1 MALTAFSNSALL
13 FNDGAEKAVI
23 SSIFYNSDKLEQI
36 AFHVRADD
44 FYNETH
50 KLIFKAMV
58 SLYEKRENIDPI
70 TVFEEVSK
78 HISKTQLLIKKDL
91 INLPDYLDSLSV
103 YLPTDRTINV
113 YAKIVKEQSVRRS
126 ILNVSKELNDYINDS
141 TKTINEIVEESQQK
155 ILSIELDYS
164 SKNLYHA
171 KVIAERVHN
180 EIYERSMKKK
190 EANFGIPSGFRK
202 VDSLIGGFRNSD
214 FIIVGARP
222 SIGKTAF
229 ALNIASA
236 IALRKEGK
244 KKVGFFSLEM
254 TADALI
260 KRIISSQSC
269 IDSFKVQNSIL
280 SGQEI
285 KSLNDVVNEISD
297 SELYIEDTPNISLLT
312 LATQARKLKRFYGID
327 IIFVDY
333 ISLISFETKNLP
345 RHEQVASISKSLKE
359 LARELEIPIIALSQL
374 TRDTEG
380 REPNLASLRE
390 SGALEQD
397 ADIVILLHRDKDF
410 KFESSDE
417 IEPIETK
424 VIVAKH
430 RNGPTGRADILFLP
444 HITKFVNKDHQY

>member
-1 MALTAFSNSALL
+1 MKK
-13 FNDGAEKAVI
+13 GKI
-23 SSIFYNSDKLEQI
+23 
-36 AFHVRADD
+36 
-44 FYNETH
+44 
-50 KLIFKAMV
+50 
-58 SLYEKRENIDPI
+58 IDPI

-244 KKVGFFSLEM
+244 KK
-254 TADALI
+254 
-260 KRIISSQSC
+260 
-269 IDSFKVQNSIL
+269 
-280 SGQEI
+280 
-285 KSLNDVVNEISD
+285 
-297 SELYIEDTPNISLLT
+297 
-312 LATQARKLKRFYGID
+312 
-327 IIFVDY
+327 
-333 ISLISFETKNLP
+333 
-345 RHEQVASISKSLKE
+345 
-359 LARELEIPIIALSQL
+359 
-374 TRDTEG
+374 
-380 REPNLASLRE
+380 
-390 SGALEQD
+390 
-397 ADIVILLHRDKDF
+397 
-410 KFESSDE
+410 
-417 IEPIETK
+417 
-424 VIVAKH
+424 
-430 RNGPTGRADILFLP
+430 
-444 HITKFVNKDHQY
+444 

>member
-1 MALTAFSNSALL
+1 M
-13 FNDGAEKAVI
+13 
-23 SSIFYNSDKLEQI
+23 
-36 AFHVRADD
+36 
-44 FYNETH
+44 
-50 KLIFKAMV
+50 
-58 SLYEKRENIDPI
+58 
-70 TVFEEVSK
+70 
-78 HISKTQLLIKKDL
+78 IKKDL

-285 KSLNDVVNEISD
+285 KSLNDIVNEISD

-333 ISLISFETKNLP
+333 ISLISFETKIFQGMNKLRRLANLL
-345 RHEQVASISKSLKE
+345 KSL
-359 LARELEIPIIALSQL
+359 LESLKFLLLHYLSLQ
-374 TRDTEG
+374 EIQKG
-380 REPNLASLRE
+380 VNP
-390 SGALEQD
+390 
-397 ADIVILLHRDKDF
+397 ILL
-410 KFESSDE
+410 
-417 IEPIETK
+417 
-424 VIVAKH
+424 V
-430 RNGPTGRADILFLP
+430 
-444 HITKFVNKDHQY
+444 